1 MIPDQKPKVLVQ
13 IWLVLVTI
21 AFDKSTTESLKT
33 IISKNSRIHLK
44 VYQQKF
50 VTLEPRL
57 NIRNLILVL
66 HTSV

>member
-21 AFDKSTTESLKT
+21 AFDKSTIESLKT

-50 VTLEPRL
+50 FLSNQVQ
-57 NIRNLILVL
+57 N
-66 HTSV
+66 

>member
-50 VTLEPRL
+50 FLSNQVQ
-57 NIRNLILVL
+57 N
-66 HTSV
+66 